1 MAGAYGVAFM
11 TDLRGATN
19 AKAKAELGW
28 TPSIPSWR
36 QGFGAGTAG

>member
-28 TPSIPSWR
+28 TPQVPSWR
-36 QGFGAGTAG
+36 QSFGSGTAD